1 MNVDFLTKEFVESY
15 SYNDYSSDR
24 EFIKEIEV
32 NGRQYDKH
40 CVDTTSGVVG
50 NVYKISDE
58 NYLLLVGTS
67 RQSPDYVNPNPS
79 DLVTDLYETASVN
92 SFSSPSIM
100 VVLDHYPRYV
110 EFRDLAEWYISNHKR
125 VEVKTAEE
133 ILSKLTSDQ
142 YHHGTSNTCCE

>member
-1 MNVDFLTKEFVESY
+1 MKFDFLTKEFVCSY
-15 SYNDYSSDR
+15 SFNNATSYRDYVRTLTID
-24 EFIKEIEV
+24 
-32 NGRQYDKH
+32 GRQYDKH
-40 CVDTTSGVVG
+40 CVDTASGIVG
-50 NVYKISDE
+50 NVYKISDD

-79 DLVTDLYETASVN
+79 DLVTDLYESASIN

-142 YHHGTSNTCCE
+142 YNHGTSNTCCE